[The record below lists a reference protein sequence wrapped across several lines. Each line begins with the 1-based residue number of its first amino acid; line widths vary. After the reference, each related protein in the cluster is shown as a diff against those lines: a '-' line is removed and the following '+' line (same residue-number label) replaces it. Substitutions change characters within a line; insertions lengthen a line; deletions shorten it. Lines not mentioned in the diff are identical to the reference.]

1 MGYRKYWEKQQGK
14 VENET
19 ESPFQHQKLL
29 SKFLCYDG
37 LLSNATVNAVCKSLQ
52 FFERTLIFKILKPDI
67 FRSLNTTF
75 KEFL

>member
-29 SKFLCYDG
+29 SKFLCYDW
-37 LLSNATVNAVCKSLQ
+37 L
-52 FFERTLIFKILKPDI
+52 
-67 FRSLNTTF
+67 
-75 KEFL
+75 

>member
-1 MGYRKYWEKQQGK
+1 MGYRKCWEKQQGK

-52 FFERTLIFKILKPDI
+52 FFGKNINF
-67 FRSLNTTF
+67 
-75 KEFL
+75 